1 MNVFIILS
9 ILIIVIGVLL
19 IAATP
24 SVLFKFN
31 WNEKTGL
38 EKILAILFYSSD
50 LILLYFALYNKYN
63 LLVYQLNVVQKK
75 EHRIFDRKTAT

>member
-9 ILIIVIGVLL
+9 ILIIVIGVL
-19 IAATP
+19 IMTVSS

-38 EKILAILFYSSD
+38 EKILMIVFYSV
-50 LILLYFALYNKYN
+50 LLYIINIIYWFIKWKN
-63 LLVYQLNVVQKK
+63 
-75 EHRIFDRKTAT
+75 F

>member
-19 IAATP
+19 LMASP

-38 EKILAILFYSSD
+38 EKILMMIFYGV
-50 LILLYFALYNKYN
+50 
-63 LLVYQLNVVQKK
+63 LVYIIN
-75 EHRIFDRKTAT
+75 IIYWFIN

>member
-19 IAATP
+19 IVVTP

-38 EKILAILFYSSD
+38 DKILMIVFYSV
-50 LILLYFALYNKYN
+50 LLYIINIIYWFI
-63 LLVYQLNVVQKK
+63 Q
-75 EHRIFDRKTAT
+75 

>member
-9 ILIIVIGVLL
+9 ILIIVIGVL
-19 IAATP
+19 IMTVSS

-38 EKILAILFYSSD
+38 EKILMIVFYSV
-50 LILLYFALYNKYN
+50 LLYIINIIYCFIK
-63 LLVYQLNVVQKK
+63 
-75 EHRIFDRKTAT
+75 

>member
-9 ILIIVIGVLL
+9 ILIIVMGV
-19 IAATP
+19 IIIVVTP

-38 EKILAILFYSSD
+38 EKILMIVFYSV
-50 LILLYFALYNKYN
+50 LLYIINIIYWFIK
-63 LLVYQLNVVQKK
+63 
-75 EHRIFDRKTAT
+75 

>member
-9 ILIIVIGVLL
+9 ILIIVIGVL
-19 IAATP
+19 IMTVSS

-38 EKILAILFYSSD
+38 EKILVILFYC
-50 LILLYFALYNKYN
+50 ILLYIINIIYWFINWMWH
-63 LLVYQLNVVQKK
+63 KK
-75 EHRIFDRKTAT
+75 KH

>member
-19 IAATP
+19 IVITP

-31 WNEKTGL
+31 WNKKTGL
-38 EKILAILFYSSD
+38 EKILVILFYC
-50 LILLYFALYNKYN
+50 ILLYIINIIYWFIN
-63 LLVYQLNVVQKK
+63 
-75 EHRIFDRKTAT
+75 

>member
-9 ILIIVIGVLL
+9 ILIIVIGVF
-19 IAATP
+19 IMTVSS

-38 EKILAILFYSSD
+38 EKILMIVFYSV
-50 LILLYFALYNKYN
+50 LLYIINIIYWFIKWIGAR
-63 LLVYQLNVVQKK
+63 
-75 EHRIFDRKTAT
+75 RIIG

>member
-9 ILIIVIGVLL
+9 ILIIVIGVL
-19 IAATP
+19 IMTVSS

-38 EKILAILFYSSD
+38 EKILMIVFYSV
-50 LILLYFALYNKYN
+50 LLYIINIIYWFIK
-63 LLVYQLNVVQKK
+63 
-75 EHRIFDRKTAT
+75 

>member
-9 ILIIVIGVLL
+9 ILIIVIGVL
-19 IAATP
+19 IMTVSS

-38 EKILAILFYSSD
+38 EKILMIIFYGV
-50 LILLYFALYNKYN
+50 LLYIINIICYFIK
-63 LLVYQLNVVQKK
+63 
-75 EHRIFDRKTAT
+75 